1 MEGFGKFAYQDSGG
15 YWTIAYGV
23 TLHGEKDIYNQLKAK
38 EPVDEE
44 EAAKISYDLKNSRY
58 GLKILDTCKKIG
70 VTKQCQFDALVSLAY
85 NGGVGSVTGD
95 NSLMRAIANNIND
108 EATIRPIWESFKV
121 TSNGIPL
128 NGLKALRKEQCN
140 MFFGQ
145 EFEIRPISIIMADGS
160 YNGYVTENDGNG
172 WLPTDNIEAEK
183 GDLDGYKS
191 FSNAY
196 GDNWLCPVKGGTV
209 TSKYGWRVHPISG
222 VRKFHAG
229 TDIGIASGKPT
240 VASKSGT
247 ISQTGFHNS
256 MGNYVFLD
264 CGEYRVKYMHLSK
277 ITVNV
282 GDKLKRGDKVGEIGS
297 TGGSTGPH
305 CHWEIVRISDG
316 ESTDPAPTLKKG
328 DKV

>member
-1 MEGFGKFAYQDSGG
+1 
-15 YWTIAYGV
+15 
-23 TLHGEKDIYNQLKAK
+23 
-38 EPVDEE
+38 
-44 EAAKISYDLKNSRY
+44 
-58 GLKILDTCKKIG
+58 
-70 VTKQCQFDALVSLAY
+70 
-85 NGGVGSVTGD
+85 
-95 NSLMRAIANNIND
+95 
-108 EATIRPIWESFKV
+108 
-121 TSNGIPL
+121 
-128 NGLKALRKEQCN
+128 

-160 YNGYVTENDGNG
+160 YDGYVTENDGNG